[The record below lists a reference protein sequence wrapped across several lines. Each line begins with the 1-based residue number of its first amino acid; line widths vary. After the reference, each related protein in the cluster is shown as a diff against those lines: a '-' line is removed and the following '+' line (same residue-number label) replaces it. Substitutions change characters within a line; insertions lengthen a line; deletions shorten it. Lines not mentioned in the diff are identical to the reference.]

1 MYSGIATGEF
11 AMFQLYG
18 IRGQGEFPIPASA
31 LQPFNAS
38 KLSIALARIE
48 KMGNTIRLR
57 AALRDCLRLYRGA
70 RRDSSIQ
77 GIRLY
82 RIVLSS
88 AGGEGEKAAVVS
100 RQLLAS
106 FEETSR

>member
-1 MYSGIATGEF
+1 MYAGIASGEF
-11 AMFQLYG
+11 AMLQLYG
-18 IRGQGEFPIPASA
+18 IRGREEFPIPESA

-38 KLSIALARIE
+38 KLSFALARIE
-48 KMGNTIRLR
+48 ETGNTGRLQ
-57 AALRDCLRLYRGA
+57 AALRDCLRRYRGA
-70 RRDSSIQ
+70 RPDPPVE

-88 AGGEGEKAAVVS
+88 DVEPGEKASVVS

-106 FEETSR
+106 CEEPPR